1 MDSKNKITCL
11 LLVGPTGAGKTP
23 LGRVLVE
30 KGFQGVRVHH
40 FDFGEELRKIASNQT
55 KVSQDVADLVR
66 TILAEGRLLTPEEY
80 FIFLETLNEFIGRRG
95 YKEDEFIVLNGFP
108 RDLKQAEF
116 IEGHLNIVCVI
127 NLSVTFDVLYY
138 RLKHDPA
145 GDRKGRTD
153 DNPQLVAKKLA
164 WFFERNIPLVEY
176 YKRKGAKVLEV
187 VVEKEDTGETLYQK
201 LLSLLK

>member
-80 FIFLETLNEFIGRRG
+80 FIFLETLDEFIGRKG

-127 NLSVTFDVLYY
+127 NLSATFDVLYY

>member
-1 MDSKNKITCL
+1 MDSKNKIKCL

-23 LGRVLVE
+23 LGRVLE
-30 KGFQGVRVHH
+30 ERGFQGARVHH

-153 DNPQLVAKKLA
+153 DTPQLVAKKLA

-176 YKRKGAKVLEV
+176 YKQKGAKVLEIV
-187 VVEKEDTGETLYQK
+187 VDKEDTGETLYQK

>member
-1 MDSKNKITCL
+1 MDENFKIKAL

-23 LGRVLVE
+23 LGKVLE
-30 KGFQGVRVHH
+30 ERGFQGTRVHH

-55 KVSQDVADLVR
+55 KVNQDVADLVR
-66 TILAEGRLLTPEEY
+66 TILTEGRLLTPEEY
-80 FIFLETLNEFIGRRG
+80 FIFLETLDEFIKRRG
-95 YKEDEFIVLNGFP
+95 YKEGEFIALNGFP

-116 IEGHLNIVCVI
+116 IEGHLDIVCVI

-145 GDRKGRTD
+145 GDRKGRID
-153 DNPQLVAKKLA
+153 DTPQLVAKKLA
-164 WFFERNIPLVEY
+164 WFFERNIPLIDY

-187 VVEKEDTGETLYQK
+187 VVEREDTGETLYQK

>member
-1 MDSKNKITCL
+1 MDLKHKIKCL

-23 LGRVLVE
+23 LGRVLE
-30 KGFQGVRVHH
+30 ERGFQGARVHH

-55 KVSQDVADLVR
+55 KVNQEVVDLVR
-66 TILAEGRLLTPEEY
+66 IILAEGRLLTPEEY
-80 FIFLETLNEFIGRRG
+80 FIFIETLNEFIGRRG

-116 IEGHLNIVCVI
+116 IEGHLDIVWVI

-138 RLKHDPA
+138 RLKYDPA
-145 GDRKGRTD
+145 GDRKRRTD
-153 DNPQLVAKKLA
+153 DTPQLVAKKLA

-176 YKRKGAKVLEV
+176 YKQKVAKVLEV
-187 VVEKEDTGETLYQK
+187 VVDKEDTGEILYQK
-201 LLSLLK
+201 LLNLLK

>member
-1 MDSKNKITCL
+1 MGTKNKIKCL

-23 LGRVLVE
+23 LGRVLE
-30 KGFQGVRVHH
+30 ERGFQGARVHH

-80 FIFLETLNEFIGRRG
+80 FIFLETLNEFIGRRR
-95 YKEDEFIVLNGFP
+95 YKEGEFIVLNGFP

-116 IEGHLNIVCVI
+116 IEGHLDIVCVI
-127 NLSVTFDVLYY
+127 NLSVTFEVLYY

-164 WFFERNIPLVEY
+164 WFFERNIPLVDY
-176 YKRKGAKVLEV
+176 YKRKGAKVLEI
-187 VVEKEDTGETLYQK
+187 VVEREDTGETLYQK